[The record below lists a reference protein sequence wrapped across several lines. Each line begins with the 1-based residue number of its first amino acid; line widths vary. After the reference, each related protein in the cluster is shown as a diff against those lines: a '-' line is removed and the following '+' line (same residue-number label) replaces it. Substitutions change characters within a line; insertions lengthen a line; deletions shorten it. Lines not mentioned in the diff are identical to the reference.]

1 MNLLALA
8 KLPLSTDQGWPE
20 LAQRRPTI
28 RSIFGFLVL
37 PLSLLPPALLY
48 FAGTHYPQ
56 AFLYSAQQ
64 KDWPAVALVFF
75 LAEMATFVAM
85 GWLIKQVAQS
95 NALKID
101 YHDAYLLAA
110 IAPVPL
116 WLSSLGLLIPDLLVN
131 MVLSTAAMGVSCAL
145 LYQGLQ
151 ALGRRREELVAA
163 WAVQIVIGAGLIA
176 WALLLAFAFV

>member
-8 KLPLSTDQGWPE
+8 RLPLSADQGWPE
-20 LAQRRPTI
+20 LARRRPTI
-28 RSIFGFLVL
+28 RSIFSFLVL

-48 FAGTHYPQ
+48 FAGTHYPD
-56 AFLYSAQQ
+56 AFLHSSQQ
-64 KDWPAVALVFF
+64 KDWPAVAIVFF
-75 LAEMATFVAM
+75 LAEMGTFAAM

-116 WLSSLGLLIPDLLVN
+116 WLSSLGLLIPDLLAN
-131 MVLSTAAMGVSCAL
+131 MVISTTAMGVSCAL
-145 LYQGLQ
+145 MYQGLL
-151 ALGRRREELVAA
+151 ALGRRREEIVAA
-163 WAVQIVIGAGLIA
+163 WVVQIVIGAGLIA